1 MCKIEVIVNETKKK
15 TIEISKPLKGKD
27 RLVQNNGKWYVLRYS

>member
-1 MCKIEVIVNETKKK
+1 MCKVEVIVNGIKK

-27 RLVQNNGKWYVLRYS
+27 RLVQNNGKWYVLRQS

>member
-1 MCKIEVIVNETKKK
+1 MCKVEVIVNGIKKK

-27 RLVQNNGKWYVLRYS
+27 RLVQNNGKWYVLRQS